1 MAGNLK
7 IDLKELI
14 HNKELIQ
21 KINLIEYVTDKTG
34 LPTLKDIALE
44 LEKPGR
50 DPRST
55 VKVFEF
61 DANVKKIDDL
71 AVGMELPGII
81 TNITNFGAFVDI
93 GIKENGLI
101 HVSHLAD
108 RYISNPAEVVSL
120 HQHVRVKVLEVDAV
134 RKRVQLKLIQ

>member
-1 MAGNLK
+1 M
-7 IDLKELI
+7 
-14 HNKELIQ
+14 
-21 KINLIEYVTDKTG
+21 
-34 LPTLKDIALE
+34 
-44 LEKPGR
+44 EKPGR

-71 AVGMELPGII
+71 AVGMDLPGII